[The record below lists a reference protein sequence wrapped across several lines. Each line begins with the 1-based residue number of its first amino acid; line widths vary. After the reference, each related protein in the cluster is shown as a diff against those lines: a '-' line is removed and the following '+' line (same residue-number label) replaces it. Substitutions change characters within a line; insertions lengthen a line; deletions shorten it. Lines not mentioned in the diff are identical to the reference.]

1 MGLRLL
7 RWLLRL
13 FLWFLW
19 PARRRRRREEPDE
32 DDGPRPGRGRG
43 HRRSARRTANSN
55 TFRIEVDNEI
65 GRFHDGPA
73 FSFWSSSRIILIL
86 SLLLWWIQPAG
97 PMIAGYV
104 GGRRAGSPWKAVVAA
119 LAPVVVILVANYAYT
134 HNFAASQIDFVASL
148 PLVVGDGAASI
159 LPFLAPY
166 RDFLIA
172 YLQGFVEALRATFGM
187 GTNGYLMVILFAYI
201 GGLIG
206 EQTRRELASRGG
218 APRSHSFGL
227 TLPWPFVH
235 ARHEDADAEGAEVE
249 DEEEAVPHRQ
259 RRPAYARG
267 RPVPVGARG
276 HRSRRRAST
285 RFEDMRKV
293 DAESLAERAVRR
305 AARARRRDEDDEDDE
320 DDDADEEPEDEPPVR
335 RRHPVRAHGEH
346 RREPPRREPDVSG
359 RDPRPA
365 KPRSREEELAIQ
377 RFVERALR
385 NYDKTRI

>member
-19 PARRRRRREEPDE
+19 PRRRRKREDPDE
-32 DDGPRPGRGRG
+32 DDEPRSGGGKG
-43 HRRSARRTANSN
+43 HRRSARHATHSPN

-97 PMIAGYV
+97 PMIAGFV

-119 LAPVVVILVANYAYT
+119 LAPVLVILVANYAYT

-148 PLVVGDGAASI
+148 PLLVGDGAASI

-172 YLQGFVEALRATFGM
+172 YLQSFVEALRATFGM

-218 APRSHSFGL
+218 APQSHSFGM

-235 ARHEDADAEGAEVE
+235 ARPHEEYADEAEVE
-249 DEEEAVPHRQ
+249 DDEAVVPHPH

-267 RPVPVGARG
+267 SPLPVGARG
-276 HRSRRRAST
+276 HRGRHRESS

-293 DAESLAERAVRR
+293 NAESSATRSDRR
-305 AARARRRDEDDEDDE
+305 SARARRHEADEDEEDEE
-320 DDDADEEPEDEPPVR
+320 DEEPEDEPPVR
-335 RRHPVRAHGEH
+335 SRHPVKTHAEH
-346 RREPPRREPDVSG
+346 RREPAHPESEPSRRE
-359 RDPRPA
+359 PRPA